1 MIACDYALAYLGFA
15 VPYLVD
21 GLGAVSGRPG
31 AFGLLTAIIAVVAL
45 WTTGYAI
52 RSGLASP
59 RTAVPE
65 SARREARPVP
75 Q

>member
-1 MIACDYALAYLGFA
+1 

-21 GLGAVSGRPG
+21 GLGAVSGRTG
-31 AFGLLTAIIAVVAL
+31 AFGLLTAIIAVLAL

-52 RSGLASP
+52 RSGLAPP
-59 RTAVPE
+59 RAPG
-65 SARREARPVP
+65 SASAMGEGRPVR

>member
-1 MIACDYALAYLGFA
+1 VLAYLGFA

-21 GLGAVSGRPG
+21 GLGALSGRVG
-31 AFGLLTAIIAVVAL
+31 GFGLLTAIIAVLAL

-52 RSGLASP
+52 RSRLASP
-59 RTAVPE
+59 RAPEPE
-65 SARREARPVP
+65 SARGEARPVP

>member
-1 MIACDYALAYLGFA
+1 MIACYYTVAYLGFA

-21 GLGAVSGRPG
+21 GLAAVSSRTG
-31 AFGLLTAIIAVVAL
+31 AFGLLTAIIAVLAL

-59 RTAVPE
+59 RASESE
-65 SARREARPVP
+65 SARGEARPVP